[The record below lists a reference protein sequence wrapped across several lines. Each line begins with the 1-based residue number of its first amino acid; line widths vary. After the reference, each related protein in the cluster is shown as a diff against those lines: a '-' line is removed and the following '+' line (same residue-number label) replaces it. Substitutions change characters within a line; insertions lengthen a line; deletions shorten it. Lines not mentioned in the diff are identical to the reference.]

1 MFCYFVKN
9 KKKNSMEQDKKLH
22 EVIVEKMDGRTNR
35 WLSRKTLIAESEISR
50 ILSGRLTPT
59 EKQIVKINEAL
70 GLELKLT
77 N

>member
-1 MFCYFVKN
+1 
-9 KKKNSMEQDKKLH
+9 MEQDKKLH

>member
-1 MFCYFVKN
+1 
-9 KKKNSMEQDKKLH
+9 MEQDKKLH

-59 EKQIVKINEAL
+59 EKQVVKINEAL

>member
-1 MFCYFVKN
+1 
-9 KKKNSMEQDKKLH
+9 MEQDKKLH

-59 EKQIVKINEAL
+59 EKQVVKINEAL
-70 GLELKLT
+70 GLELKLS